1 MEKLITFFN
10 LKPNVNEL
18 WVNASGDFQ
27 PTEGISFNK
36 KVTREEVLGSAD
48 AAAADASASAAEAVA
63 AAEAATAAAANP
75 ELPVVEKPV
84 VEKKNVT
91 PHKK

>member
-36 KVTREEVLGSAD
+36 KVTREEVLGAAD
-48 AAAADASASAAEAVA
+48 AAD
-63 AAEAATAAAANP
+63 AATAAAANP

>member
-36 KVTREEVLGSAD
+36 KVTREEVLGLTATAADAAAAAAAADAAAAAAD
-48 AAAADASASAAEAVA
+48 AAAADLNAE
-63 AAEAATAAAANP
+63 
-75 ELPVVEKPV
+75 KKQV

-91 PHKK
+91 PPKK